1 MKIYFIP
8 LILFGLMNITCS
20 SSSKTKNNIEQ
31 INNKQEIEKIE
42 LTEQTR
48 GTNRKI
54 TFTSNNLKTSVNNNN
69 ISDSEITSSE
79 WVAILKETNKLDLSK
94 ISTYQSTTTGR
105 FSDRALSSKI
115 IISSEE
121 NLYQSST
128 FDSGNPPA
136 ELKNLYNEIQ
146 KIIATKKS
154 R

>member
-1 MKIYFIP
+1 M
-8 LILFGLMNITCS
+8 LNIACTS
-20 SSSKTKNNIEQ
+20 SLSKTKDNTTQ
-31 INNKQEIEKIE
+31 VNNKQKIDKIE

-48 GTNRKI
+48 GTNRK
-54 TFTSNNLKTSVNNNN
+54 FTLTPNNLKTSVNNN
-69 ISDSEITSSE
+69 ITDSKITSSE
-79 WVAILKETNKLDLSK
+79 WAAILHENNKLDLSK

-121 NLYQSST
+121 DLYQSST

-136 ELKNLYNEIQ
+136 ELKSLYDEIQ
-146 KIIATKKS
+146 KLIATKKS